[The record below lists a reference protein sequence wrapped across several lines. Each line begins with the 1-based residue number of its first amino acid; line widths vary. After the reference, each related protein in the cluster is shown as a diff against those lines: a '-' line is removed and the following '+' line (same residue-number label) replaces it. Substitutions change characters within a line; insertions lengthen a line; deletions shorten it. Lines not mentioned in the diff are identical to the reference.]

1 MSTSKNGQVSDVE
14 LSPVQQRVVG
24 ALAEKELATPD
35 NYPLS
40 MNALLAACNQ
50 STNRDPVVTF
60 SEETV
65 DNALANLR
73 SAGVVRV
80 VYSKGMRVDKYRHV
94 LDEVVGL
101 SPPELALA
109 TVLLLRGPQTGA
121 ELRARTERLFGFD
134 DQRAVDAAL
143 EGLAT
148 REPPIVTL
156 LARQPGQKEQ
166 RWTHLLGPASYS
178 LEATPAAVPAP
189 TPAATP
195 EPTPDIDR
203 VAALEARVAA
213 LEARLDAAGVT
224 AIAEQPAGDDG

>member
-1 MSTSKNGQVSDVE
+1 MVE

-24 ALAEKELATPD
+24 ALAEKEMATPD

-73 SAGVVRV
+73 ASGAVRV

-94 LDEVVGL
+94 LHELVGL
-101 SPPELALA
+101 DRAELAVI
-109 TVLLLRGPQTGA
+109 TVMLLRGPQTGA
-121 ELRARTERLFGFD
+121 ELRARTERLHAFA
-134 DQRAVDAAL
+134 DQAAVDAT
-143 EGLAT
+143 LASLAG
-148 REPPIVTL
+148 REPAVAEL
-156 LARQPGQKEQ
+156 LPRQPGQKEP
-166 RWTHLLGPASYS
+166 RWMHLLGPTSYVWS
-178 LEATPAAVPAP
+178 AESTESVPAP
-189 TPAATP
+189 LQTAPVAEKDDSVDAA
-195 EPTPDIDR
+195 

-213 LEARLDAAGVT
+213 LEARLDEAG
-224 AIAEQPAGDDG
+224 I

>member
-1 MSTSKNGQVSDVE
+1 MEPIE

-50 STNRDPVVTF
+50 STNRDPVVAF

-73 SAGVVRV
+73 SSGVVRV

-94 LDEVVGL
+94 LDEVLGITE
-101 SPPELALA
+101 PELAIV

-121 ELRARTERLFGFD
+121 ELRARTERLHPFE
-134 DQRAVDAAL
+134 DQAAVDAAL
-143 EGLAT
+143 SGLVS
-148 REPPIVTL
+148 REPALAEL
-156 LARQPGQKEQ
+156 LDRQPGQKEQ
-166 RWTHLLGPASYS
+166 RWAHRLGPATYS
-178 LEATPAAVPAP
+178 FEAAPAAAPEQPVPP
-189 TPAATP
+189 V
-195 EPTPDIDR
+195 DR
-203 VAALEARVAA
+203 LAVLEARLAA
-213 LEARLDAAGVT
+213 LEARLDDAGL
-224 AIAEQPAGDDG
+224 